1 MPDPLHARPRGE
13 QSNKYAAQHVG
24 DEDRPAL
31 VLDEVNG
38 LQGESRKGGEAA
50 RKPTHPKPASQGW
63 FARSTIYITGKYTDQ

>member
-1 MPDPLHARPRGE
+1 
-13 QSNKYAAQHVG
+13 
-24 DEDRPAL
+24 L

-50 RKPTHPKPASQGW
+50 TKPTHPKPASQGW